1 MRTKFTALAVNLV
14 AALAIGST
22 AANAQER
29 HHGGGGDRGQAAR
42 GHDGNGPRGNDWR
55 GGNRHDGRGGWN
67 YRGYYPQAY
76 YGRPWPSYTSGYYW
90 QSERARWLC
99 YNRGICPDW
108 YYEPAPRYYEPG
120 LSFDLN
126 LR

>member
-1 MRTKFTALAVNLV
+1 MRTKLTALAVSFV

-22 AANAQER
+22 AASAQD
-29 HHGGGGDRGQAAR
+29 HHRGGGDRGQAAR
-42 GHDGNGPRGNDWR
+42 GHDNGPRGDWR
-55 GGNRHDGRGGWN
+55 GGDRHPGRGGWN
-67 YRGYYPQAY
+67 YRGYYPQPY
-76 YGRPWPSYTSGYYW
+76 YGRPWPTYSGYDW
-90 QSERARWLC
+90 PSERARWLC

-108 YYEPAPRYYEPG
+108 YYQSGYPPRYYEPG

>member
-1 MRTKFTALAVNLV
+1 MRTKFTALAVTLV

-22 AANAQER
+22 AASAQD
-29 HHGGGGDRGQAAR
+29 HHRGGGDRGHAMR
-42 GHDGNGPRGNDWR
+42 GHDGGRGHDWR
-55 GGNRHDGRGGWN
+55 GGAGRHDGRGGWY
-67 YRGYYPQAY
+67 YRGYYPQPY
-76 YGRPWPSYTSGYYW
+76 YGRPWPSYSSYYW
-90 QSERARWLC
+90 PSERARWLC

-108 YYEPAPRYYEPG
+108 YYRGYAPGYYAPG